1 MIQLYLNNEL
11 CDLYG
16 NEEIAT
22 DYSIAP
28 ISNISTRN
36 SAKSI
41 TFKIPLTGN
50 NREIIENNNVIV
62 NSSTLP
68 YTLIPARLEANG
80 LDQKIEFAQ
89 LKSVKDDIEL
99 VLFGSNVDFFGIIK
113 NLKLSDLGTDWN
125 HVWNALNAYSSMDNT
140 SGYIYALID
149 FHSDSP
155 NIFIDNISAEIN
167 VKGLLPSVFLHSII
181 TKIVTDA
188 GFTASGDFLSNA
200 NYRSVILPCSTLNI
214 GRYKSDLLSSA
225 STSASIPPGIAAP
238 FPLDTDNFDP
248 LNLFFLDGGIYS
260 YHTYLAGTYSFKL
273 TFSWTGL
280 GAPPAVIAIVNF
292 DTSTVLSSFN
302 INATS
307 GTHEL
312 LAENIVLAE
321 GDRIYATI
329 ADLGVTTTI
338 LAGAT
343 LEVTETQVAQTK
355 FGKLFDVAA
364 NLPDLKQSELIKDTA
379 QKFNLIIQVDNSNKI
394 VYFRQ
399 FSEIIAN
406 IPNALDWSDKVDYM
420 EKPEIQFDSDYGQRN
435 LCTYT
440 DDDTVIKPVGT
451 DSEILIP
458 NANLKPELELFESP
472 FAASEQVLR
481 FGGYSIA
488 QIKIFTDLD
497 GAEEEIADVE
507 PRYLTIRYESFSAF
521 ILTDGALTLPVVSVP
536 MTYFILPEQDFNL
549 GFENNL
555 LDYSA
560 DMIEMIQNF
569 KLVKMLLKVNASDI
583 NQLDHFIPVWIEI
596 KGQPG
601 CYFYRSDLKQVKT
614 GSAESTEC
622 ELGKLP

>member
-16 NEEIAT
+16 KEEIAT

-89 LKSVKDDIEL
+89 LKSVKDNIEL

-113 NLKLSDLGTDWN
+113 NRKLSDLGTQWN
-125 HVWNALNAYSSMDNT
+125 HVWNLINAHASLSNT
-140 SGYIYALID
+140 SGYIYGMID
-149 FHSDSP
+149 YHATYP
-155 NIFIDNISAEIN
+155 NAFINNTDEEID
-167 VKGLLPSVFLHSII
+167 VRGLLTSVFLHSII
-181 TKIVTDA
+181 TKIVQDA
-188 GFTASGDFLSNA
+188 GFTASGNFLNDVD
-200 NYRSVILPCSTLNI
+200 YKSVIIPCTENNAEYLVDETASFTALTTGARGIAIAQSPWTQGLIVKAGSRVTITNTTDPSEFIEAETTEDVEIVSTLHFVEFDNVISSNFITPLAVVLFQGFRIGDNYEIHIELILDNDNQDTDITADIGYTTSIISLTNVMVTQII
-214 GRYKSDLLSSA
+214 GRRFGS
-225 STSASIPPGIAAP
+225 G
-238 FPLDTDNFDP
+238 
-248 LNLFFLDGGIYS
+248 
-260 YHTYLAGTYSFKL
+260 
-273 TFSWTGL
+273 FS
-280 GAPPAVIAIVNF
+280 PAK
-292 DTSTVLSSFN
+292 
-302 INATS
+302 
-307 GTHEL
+307 
-312 LAENIVLAE
+312 
-321 GDRIYATI
+321 R
-329 ADLGVTTTI
+329 
-338 LAGAT
+338 
-343 LEVTETQVAQTK
+343 
-355 FGKLFDVAA
+355 
-364 NLPDLKQSELIKDTA
+364 LPDMKQSELIKDTA
-379 QKFNLIIQVDNSNKI
+379 QKFNLIIQVDNANKI
-394 VYFRQ
+394 VHFRQ

-451 DSEILIP
+451 DSEILI
-458 NANLKPELELFESP
+458 NNQNLKPELKLFESP

-481 FGGYSIA
+481 FGGISIA
-488 QIKIFTDLD
+488 QIKIFTDLM
-497 GAEEEIADVE
+497 GADEQINEVE
-507 PRYLTIRYESFSAF
+507 PRYLAIRNEFFSPGF
-521 ILTDGALTLPVVSVP
+521 GLKDGVVTLSAGSVP
-536 MTYFILPEQDFNL
+536 MTHFISPDQDFNL
-549 GFENNL
+549 GFANNL
-555 LDYSA
+555 LDYST

-569 KLVKMLLKVNASDI
+569 KLVKMLLKVNAADI

-601 CYFYRSDLKQVKT
+601 CYFYRSEIKQFKV
-614 GSAESTEC
+614 GSAESTEV